1 MFTLKNKRFIF
12 IFLGIILISGTSS
25 ALDVN
30 ISQEIP
36 YLDIKYKNNIIRIQR
51 NQDVNHVLKGGF
63 TKTSRK
69 CPPFCIQPMKAAPG
83 VETVGELELI
93 DFLKNEVASNK
104 GVLIDARTPAWH
116 KKGTIPGSIN
126 IPFTVFANDPTDE
139 DLINS
144 MKQLGVKQKTTS
156 SDSDTFWSWTSFE
169 SKNKNNNKNNNWD
182 FSNAKELILWCNGVW
197 CGQSPRAIKSLL
209 GHGYPANKIK
219 YYRGGMQSWLIL
231 GLTVVKPE

>member
-1 MFTLKNKRFIF
+1 MFKLKNKRFIF
-12 IFLGIILISGTSS
+12 IFLVIIIFSGTAS

-30 ISQEIP
+30 ISQELP
-36 YLDIKYKNNIIRIQR
+36 YVDIKYKNNIIRIQR
-51 NQDVNHVLKGGF
+51 NQDVNHVLKGSF

-69 CPPFCIQPMKAAPG
+69 CPPFCIHPMKVAPG

-93 DFLKNEVASNK
+93 DFLRYEVANNK

-139 DLINS
+139 ELINA
-144 MKQLGVKQKTTS
+144 MKKLGVKQKTTS
-156 SDSDTFWSWTSFE
+156 SDSDTFWSWTSFN
-169 SKNKNNNKNNNWD
+169 SKDKNKNWD
-182 FSNAKELILWCNGVW
+182 FSNAKNLVLWCNGIW
-197 CGQSPRAIKSLL
+197 CGQSPRAIKSLIS
-209 GHGYPANKIK
+209 HGYPANKIK